1 MSTYFFKNRSKK
13 SDHHESYNIA
23 MRLLAAL
30 LICIAS
36 LGLAQTTPKQSSPDR
51 KAIMDGL
58 RIPIEKDLKQRV
70 IFQVDHLKMLGNWA
84 FFSGKNLTPS
94 GKRIDYR
101 KTRYKEAMEA
111 GAFDDWSCALLKK
124 EGKKWKVVS
133 YAIGATDVVWD
144 GWYEKYKAPKS
155 IFPYPN

>member
-1 MSTYFFKNRSKK
+1 
-13 SDHHESYNIA
+13 
-23 MRLLAAL
+23 MRILAIL
-30 LICIAS
+30 VLCIAS
-36 LGLAQTTPKQSSPDR
+36 FGIAQTTPKQGSPER
-51 KAIMDGL
+51 KAIMDGV

-70 IFQVDHLKMLGNWA
+70 IFQVDHLKMLGSWA

-94 GKRIDYR
+94 GKKIDYR

-111 GAFDDWSCALLKK
+111 GAFDDWTCALLKK